1 MPQSGGGGRLG
12 DEILGDAKSGSQIS
26 GDIRQFFWC
35 IHCKMA
41 SVVRRVSL
49 LYIVTDQ
56 TVPKILCSNPCA
68 LIKTDIRMYLG
79 EHLPVGRGCEEW
91 FCKALLTIYIR
102 SKNSTQCLYIV
113 N

>member
-1 MPQSGGGGRLG
+1 MWRWGRLG
-12 DEILGDAKSGSQIS
+12 DETLGNVKSRSQVS
-26 GDIRQFFWC
+26 DDIRQVFWC
-35 IHCKMA
+35 IHCETA
-41 SVVRRVSL
+41 SVVRSVSL

-56 TVPKILCSNPCA
+56 TIPKILRSNLCA
-68 LIKTDIRMYLG
+68 LIKTDFRMYL
-79 EHLPVGRGCEEW
+79 EAHLPVGRGCEEW